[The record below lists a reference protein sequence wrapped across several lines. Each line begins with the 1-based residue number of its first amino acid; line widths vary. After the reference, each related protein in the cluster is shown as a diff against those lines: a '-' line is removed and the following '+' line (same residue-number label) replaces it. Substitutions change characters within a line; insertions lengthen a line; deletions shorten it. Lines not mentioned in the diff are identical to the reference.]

1 MTDANAR
8 RCRKRDRRGG
18 NRQRK
23 ERGRRG
29 FEDRSLTLLPGLRL
43 AFIPAGTKT
52 ASPALPALP
61 LNPHQHALA
70 VSHPHTQQGGI
81 YIRTHTH
88 AGFCIIKEKKN
99 PGRRRRRWGREMIN
113 KWPIICSV
121 TQLSNRYTDHIST
134 YRQQLFCCELKQ

>member
-70 VSHPHTQQGGI
+70 VSHPHTHSREEYI
-81 YIRTHTH
+81 YARIHMQAFASLRKKKKPRLE
-88 AGFCIIKEKKN
+88 KE
-99 PGRRRRRWGREMIN
+99 EMGEGN
-113 KWPIICSV
+113 D
-121 TQLSNRYTDHIST
+121 Q
-134 YRQQLFCCELKQ
+134 